1 MDKAR
6 VLEYKKALKRYRKKI
21 TASPEA
27 ARKALISAG
36 IYLENGDLNPKFK
49 EGSNYRQGIPK
60 R

>member
-1 MDKAR
+1 MDKAK
-6 VLEYKKALKRYRKKI
+6 LLKYEKALERHRKKI

-36 IYLENGDLNPKFK
+36 IYLENGELNPKFE
-49 EGSNYRQGIPK
+49 EGSNYRKGIPK